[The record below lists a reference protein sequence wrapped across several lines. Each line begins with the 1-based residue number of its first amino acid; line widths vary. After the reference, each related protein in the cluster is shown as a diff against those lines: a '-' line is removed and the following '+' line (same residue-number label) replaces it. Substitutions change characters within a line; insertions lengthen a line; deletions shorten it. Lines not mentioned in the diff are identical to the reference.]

1 MKLVKI
7 DLRGRSRLATISFSK
22 NGIIS
27 LSQEACQMLALNE
40 TDSIDIFK
48 DEHNLNDFYIQK
60 SDKPLAE
67 AKLRKNNTSKACKGL
82 SINSIYACE
91 AIVGYGNAAKYRI
104 SPDSIEYEGGGK
116 GLPNYHPQKPIRP

>member
-27 LSQEACQMLALNE
+27 ISQEACQMLALSE
-40 TDSIDIFK
+40 TDSIEMFK
-48 DEHNLNDFYIQK
+48 DEHNPNDLYIRK

-67 AKLRKNNTSKACKGL
+67 AKLRKNNGGKGGTKGL
-82 SINSIYACE
+82 SINSMYACE
-91 AIVGYGNAAKYRI
+91 AIVGYGNTAKYRI
-104 SPDSIEYEGGGK
+104 SSDFVEDEGGGK
-116 GLPNYHPQKPIRP
+116 GVPSYHS